1 MPITNLDRLADQYFS
16 KFMLS
21 GLHADFDLLAASTYF
36 TATAT
41 LAENK
46 TTETANTKTTIVSS
60 REFCLILL
68 ICSFACAT
76 ESTIFSGPA
85 YRPWSRD
92 PMTTRDALHRLELH
106 QLLLHRH

>member
-16 KFMLS
+16 KFMHP

-36 TATAT
+36 TATAS

-46 TTETANTKTTIVSS
+46 TTETAITKTTIVSS
-60 REFCLILL
+60 WEFCLMLL
-68 ICSFACAT
+68 ICSFACVT
-76 ESTIFSGPA
+76 ESTLVSGPA
-85 YRPWSRD
+85 YRPWSTD
-92 PMTTRDALHRLELH
+92 PMTTRDALHILH